1 VSRSR
6 TRRGQP
12 VLALV
17 LVLTC
22 WVSVRAALWTGPEVP
37 PQELAQ
43 SVAAPTARDKVK
55 PEAAFVEAEATAPT
69 PATSAAATARP
80 ADPSLPARAPQVPVL
95 SAPAPTIG
103 NAATPPRIAG
113 GHQMLYLAGLSMVP
127 LPPEASAAIPQPPE
141 MLRASQPVP
150 ATPARSNTAGA
161 SRWSADGWILWRRGG
176 NGLTAG
182 GFAWPGGAYGAS
194 QLGAVVHY
202 RLAPSSP
209 ARPVA
214 YLRVTSA
221 MRAPR
226 GEELAAGLALRPLK
240 SLPVV
245 AMAEARATRLPG
257 GGTLLHPAAALV
269 SEFPPLELPLGLRG
283 EAYVQA
289 GWVGGRGS
297 TVFVDGQARLE
308 RPLAK
313 LGGMELRAGAG
324 AWGGAQQGARRLDV
338 GPTATLALPLGTG
351 GGRLSA
357 DWRFRVA
364 GQALPGSGPALTLS
378 AGF

>member
-1 VSRSR
+1 MSRSR

-17 LVLTC
+17 LVLSC
-22 WVSVRAALWTGPEVP
+22 WVSVRAALWTSPEAP
-37 PQELAQ
+37 PQELAHGI
-43 SVAAPTARDKVK
+43 AAPTAPGKAK
-55 PEAAFVEAEATAPT
+55 PEAAFVEAAPIATG
-69 PATSAAATARP
+69 AATTVRP
-80 ADPSLPARAPQVPVL
+80 AEPALPARAPQMPVL
-95 SAPAPTIG
+95 AAPAPTIEK
-103 NAATPPRIAG
+103 AATPPRIAG
-113 GHQMLYLAGLSMVP
+113 GHQMLYLAGLSVVP
-127 LPPEASAAIPQPPE
+127 LPPEASSAIQPPPG
-141 MLRASQPVP
+141 MLRAPRPLP
-150 ATPARSNTAGA
+150 APAGGPGTAAA

-176 NGLTAG
+176 NGLAAG

-194 QLGAVVHY
+194 QLGAVVRY
-202 RLAPSSP
+202 SLAPSRP
-209 ARPVA
+209 ARPVV

-221 MRAPR
+221 MRSPR
-226 GEELAAGLALRPLK
+226 GEELAAGLALRPFGG
-240 SLPVV
+240 LPVA
-245 AMAEARATRLPG
+245 AMAEARATRTIG
-257 GGTLLHPAAALV
+257 GVIQLRPAAALV

-297 TVFVDGQARLE
+297 TAFVDGQARVE